1 MVGIDGKGIYVSS
14 GVKSILDFS
23 PRTHLGPFFHLPAQW
38 HTAHWKLEQLFQDKL
53 LLFEETLQNNCRKM
67 SKRRGECVIQP
78 PSERWVRLQVTC
90 GRAHVFPCCKRA
102 NGYRDS
108 IWIFF
113 FLNLYKRFHL
123 STSSSCTQLSQDTP
137 PAPKSQRAQ
146 LVPSASQS
154 VRWDCCRGSE
164 GDEGFGSRS
173 ASLLFLLLRRLAHC
187 DEAAAFGGVRRGG
200 AAVFEDAESLV

>member
-38 HTAHWKLEQLFQDKL
+38 HTAHWKLEQLSQDKL
-53 LLFEETLQNNCRKM
+53 LLFEETLQNNSRKM

-78 PSERWVRLQVTC
+78 PSERWVRLQVTR

-108 IWIFF
+108 IWNFF
-113 FLNLYKRFHL
+113 KICTNSSIYPLVQVAL
-123 STSSSCTQLSQDTP
+123 SCHTMLLRLPSVRGPNSSRQP
-137 PAPKSQRAQ
+137 
-146 LVPSASQS
+146 ASQS
-154 VRWDCCRGSE
+154 GGIVVE
-164 GDEGFGSRS
+164 GQKGMKGLGAGQRPSSSSSS
-173 ASLLFLLLRRLAHC
+173 A
-187 DEAAAFGGVRRGG
+187 G
-200 AAVFEDAESLV
+200 